1 MFGLFRAG
9 RFLEAG
15 VEDWVLETWAWLLTE
30 FGGLGRLRQSA
41 LVLPTRDFF
50 PPTDTVGDARALYL
64 FQQVKL
70 WAGLADWPCELEAF
84 DRPAGA
90 RVAQVG
96 AIRHGKSAN
105 GTFRIVEN
113 RAVISYASDLVS
125 QPAQLIA
132 TLAHELAHY
141 LLLTKARTDPP
152 GGPELEEL
160 ATDLA
165 VAYLGFGVFGANAA
179 FTFGQHGDAF
189 SQGWASS
196 RSGYLSERSWA
207 FALALFCTLKD
218 KSAPTEHLKDAL
230 VDPTRKAMRYLE
242 RHATLLAPLRDIA

>member
-1 MFGLFRAG
+1 MFKLFGAG
-9 RFLEAG
+9 RFLEPD

-30 FGGLGRLRQSA
+30 FGGLERLRRKP

-50 PPTDTVGDARALYL
+50 PPTDTIGHARALYL
-64 FQQVKL
+64 FQQVKR

-84 DRPAGA
+84 DRPAG
-90 RVAQVG
+90 RIVAQVG
-96 AIRHGKSAN
+96 AIRHGGSAN
-105 GTFRIVEN
+105 GTFRTVEN
-113 RAVISYASDLVS
+113 RAIVSYASDLVG

-141 LLLTKARTDPP
+141 LLLVRARTDPP
-152 GGPELEEL
+152 GGAELEEL

-165 VAYLGFGVFGANAA
+165 VAWLGFGVFGANTA

-207 FALALFCTLKD
+207 FALALFCTLTD
-218 KSAPTEHLKDAL
+218 RPAPTEHLKDTL
-230 VDPTRKAMRYLE
+230 VDPTRKAMRYLG